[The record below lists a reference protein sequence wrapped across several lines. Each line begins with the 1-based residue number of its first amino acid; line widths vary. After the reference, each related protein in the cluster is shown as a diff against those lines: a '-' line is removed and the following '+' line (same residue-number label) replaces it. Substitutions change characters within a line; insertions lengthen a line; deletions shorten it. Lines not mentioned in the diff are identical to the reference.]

1 MAFHRIHF
9 LANET
14 PSSKSLNHFVLI
26 LDTQTIYAMKRILV
40 PTDFSDCAGFAA
52 DAAIRMAEQHGAEVI
67 MYTRIPGDQSED
79 FKEAAD
85 VSGLPM
91 SIAEKFKTLLAPYAN
106 AGTVFRLMYSSKDLV
121 PGVLELAEKEDV
133 ALIVMGSSG
142 AGGLKELVWGSMPSA
157 W

>member
-1 MAFHRIHF
+1 
-9 LANET
+9 
-14 PSSKSLNHFVLI
+14 
-26 LDTQTIYAMKRILV
+26 
-40 PTDFSDCAGFAA
+40 
-52 DAAIRMAEQHGAEVI
+52 MAEQHGAEVI